1 MLLAKCIYIKHTL
14 SKYIRMH
21 FQIAVLNFSKLSCYE
36 KFTDVIHFSG
46 FQIWIVFFKKK
57 KKDSKIKKYNCFIE
71 KRSLIISLIY
81 LADILVNMLKNE
93 RKKAQDALFQLN
105 AASAGS
111 TSLKQSHCIN
121 VEESQNPSRFFSVKE
136 AKDLSSSVHRLP
148 FLSRMKG

>member
-1 MLLAKCIYIKHTL
+1 MKSLYTWYTFQASKCEL
-14 SKYIRMH
+14 
-21 FQIAVLNFSKLSCYE
+21 FSLR
-36 KFTDVIHFSG
+36 
-46 FQIWIVFFKKK
+46 KKK
-57 KKDSKIKKYNCFIE
+57 KSLKDKHNCFIE
-71 KRSLIISLIY
+71 KRFLIISLIY

-111 TSLKQSHCIN
+111 TSLKEFHCIN
-121 VEESQNPSRFFSVKE
+121 VEESQNSSRFFSVKE

>member
-1 MLLAKCIYIKHTL
+1 MKSLYTWYTFQASKCEL
-14 SKYIRMH
+14 
-21 FQIAVLNFSKLSCYE
+21 FSLR
-36 KFTDVIHFSG
+36 
-46 FQIWIVFFKKK
+46 KKK
-57 KKDSKIKKYNCFIE
+57 KSLKDKHNCFIE
-71 KRSLIISLIY
+71 KRFLIISLIY

-111 TSLKQSHCIN
+111 TSLKEFHCIN